1 MFDFEVSFYRDGVTV
16 SVPVVV
22 DDDMLVDFAMFVMD
36 DDILKFCSNKKT
48 VTTVRQ
54 V

>member
-16 SVPVVV
+16 SVPVTV
-22 DDDMLVDFAMFVMD
+22 DDDMLVDFAMFYMD
-36 DDILKFCSNKKT
+36 DDILKFCSNEET
-48 VTTVRQ
+48 VTKVRL